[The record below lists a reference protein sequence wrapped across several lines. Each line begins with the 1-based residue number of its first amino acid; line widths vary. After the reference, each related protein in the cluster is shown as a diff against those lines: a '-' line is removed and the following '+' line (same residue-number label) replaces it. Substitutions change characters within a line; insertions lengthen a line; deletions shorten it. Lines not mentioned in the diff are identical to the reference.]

1 MQRTLI
7 ASLDK
12 NNLDKE
18 VSVSGWVENIRDH
31 GGVIFID
38 LREGLDIFQIVIEPQ
53 NKEIFSIAETIR
65 NEYVIQVSGIIC
77 LRPEGTINKKM
88 KTGEIELNSSDLE
101 ILSKSKPMPFQLDDH
116 VKVG

>member
-12 NNLDKE
+12 SNLDKE

-38 LREGLDIFQIVIEPQ
+38 LREGLDIFHDPRTCYNSMVFLDLFYFLIHLD
-53 NKEIFSIAETIR
+53 
-65 NEYVIQVSGIIC
+65 
-77 LRPEGTINKKM
+77 LR
-88 KTGEIELNSSDLE
+88 LA
-101 ILSKSKPMPFQLDDH
+101 H
-116 VKVG
+116 

>member
-38 LREGLDIFQIVIEPQ
+38 LREGLDIFQIVMEPQ

-65 NEYVIQVSGIIC
+65 NEYVIFYRTIANLPINESILLSSIDWTWYIYSPGPVS
-77 LRPEGTINKKM
+77 
-88 KTGEIELNSSDLE
+88 
-101 ILSKSKPMPFQLDDH
+101 
-116 VKVG
+116 